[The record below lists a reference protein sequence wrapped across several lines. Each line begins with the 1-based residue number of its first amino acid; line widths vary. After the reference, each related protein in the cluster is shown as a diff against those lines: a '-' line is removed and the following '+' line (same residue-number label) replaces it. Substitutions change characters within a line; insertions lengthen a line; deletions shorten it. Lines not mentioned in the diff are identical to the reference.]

1 MANLFSELVPYRI
14 KTQNSPCLSTIQC
27 SFLIKNFVWCFYFIS
42 FFFFF
47 LSALLNLFWSRPSTS
62 WWMTKSLGAG
72 GTIICEV
79 YCPQFKVLAGGDA
92 VSSGSEKEE
101 RQHFQ

>member
-14 KTQNSPCLSTIQC
+14 KTHNSPCLSTIQC

-47 LSALLNLFWSRPSTS
+47 PFCFVELVLVKAEHVMVDDQEFGGRRNNHLRSILPS
-62 WWMTKSLGAG
+62 
-72 GTIICEV
+72 I
-79 YCPQFKVLAGGDA
+79 
-92 VSSGSEKEE
+92 
-101 RQHFQ
+101 